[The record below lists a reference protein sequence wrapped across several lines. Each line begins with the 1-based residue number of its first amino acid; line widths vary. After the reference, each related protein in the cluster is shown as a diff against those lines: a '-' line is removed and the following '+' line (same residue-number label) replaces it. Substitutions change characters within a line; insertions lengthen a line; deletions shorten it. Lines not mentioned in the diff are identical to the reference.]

1 MNFMVASFSG
11 MVAEKT
17 NGERRN
23 RQPEPD
29 GSDTLARTMRRDTLV
44 RAYRT
49 AIGLLAFSALI
60 TEVATLHER
69 GTLKLANFLSFFTVE
84 SNLIAAVVLV
94 GGGLLLTPG
103 GEGAVAAMLR
113 GAATLY
119 LTITGLVFSL
129 LLAGLEGVE
138 FTAVPWDNIVL
149 HYLMPIAIVVD
160 WALSPPA
167 ARIPFRRG
175 LIWLAYPLAYVV
187 YSLIRGHIVDWYPYP
202 FLDPGPRGYT
212 GVIQSSIGIALT
224 AAVLVYVLTLFTGR
238 GSLLGR
244 LRGRDDAT

>member
-1 MNFMVASFSG
+1 
-11 MVAEKT
+11 
-17 NGERRN
+17 
-23 RQPEPD
+23 
-29 GSDTLARTMRRDTLV
+29 MRRQSLV
-44 RAYRT
+44 RLYRT
-49 AIGLLAFSALI
+49 AFGLLGLSALV

-69 GTLKLANFLSFFTVE
+69 GTLDLANFLSYFTVE
-84 SNLIAAVVLV
+84 SNLFAAVVLI
-94 GGGLLLTPG
+94 GSGLLLTDG
-103 GEGAVAAMLR
+103 GGGTVVAMLR

-149 HYLMPIAIVVD
+149 HYLLPVAIVAD
-160 WALSPPA
+160 WVLLPPA
-167 ARIPFRRG
+167 LRIPFRRA

-202 FLDPGPRGYT
+202 FLDPGRPRGYT

-224 AAVLVYVLTLFTGR
+224 ATVLVYLLTLCTGSGAPLAR
-238 GSLLGR
+238 LLR
-244 LRGRDDAT
+244 REPAA